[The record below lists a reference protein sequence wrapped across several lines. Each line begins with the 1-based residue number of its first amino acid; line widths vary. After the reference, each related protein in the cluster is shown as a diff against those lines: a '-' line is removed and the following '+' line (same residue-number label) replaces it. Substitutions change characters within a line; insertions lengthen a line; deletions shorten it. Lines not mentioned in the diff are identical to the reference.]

1 MMIALMGGSMNMIA
15 NTTQTTEQSEVTKKR
30 RPKKKKQKRG
40 YSSHHGWKNVSTG
53 RTCNKKRR
61 R

>member
-1 MMIALMGGSMNMIA
+1 MMITLMGGAFDAVAS
-15 NTTQTTEQSEVTKKR
+15 TTQTTEQSEVAKKR
-30 RPKKKKQKRG
+30 RPKKKKKRG